1 MGKKY
6 PVENQL
12 VLFGM
17 KIFRVDRSFF
27 LLVFF
32 LLDKI
37 FMMRHLNIKSKPRLW
52 VPPWVI
58 IGAVLVLAPI
68 FFFVTV
74 DSINRQKENTLS
86 LLKEKGAALIRSFEA
101 GARTGMMGM
110 RWGGA
115 QVQQLLVE
123 TAQQKDIVYILVTNS
138 AGKILAD
145 SDPQDIGK
153 TYGEDLNLYRIA
165 HSHDLHWREV
175 HTEDKAKIFEVFRQ
189 FVPMQGRG
197 VGGGAGRGSGR
208 RQGMMMSGDW
218 CQNHLNPEQARDGD
232 AQVIFVGLDMTSVE
246 YAAKEDIRH
255 SIFTGFIFLLIG
267 FAGVVT
273 LFLAQAYRSART
285 SFSRVKA
292 FSDNLVENMP
302 MGLIAI
308 DPDERIASFNQTA
321 ESMLKISAGETIG
334 NQLSEVLP
342 ASLRNFFYQLKTKT
356 GPAAEELDAALNNH
370 QNLPLE
376 VIGTSFT
383 DEDGAA
389 MGWVILFR
397 DLSEIR
403 HLKKEILRS
412 QRLASIGR
420 LAAGVAHEI
429 RNPLSSIKGFAT
441 YFKERYRDTPKD
453 HQTAEIMIQEVER
466 LDRVI
471 GQLMEFARP
480 MRIEEKV
487 TGLDALIRHSLK
499 MVESDAQK
507 KHITLEFN
515 CDPGVERAKIDA
527 DRIKQ
532 VLLNL
537 YLNAIEAMGDGGSL
551 TVSAKRSEADNGLRI
566 TVADSGP
573 GIPKKDLP
581 HLFDPYF
588 TTKPSGTG
596 LGLANVH
603 KIVES
608 HKGEIEI
615 TSAPGKGT
623 VVTILIPHALE
634 D

>member
-1 MGKKY
+1 
-6 PVENQL
+6 
-12 VLFGM
+12 M

-27 LLVFF
+27 ILVFF

-37 FMMRHLNIKSKPRLW
+37 FMMRHLNTKRKSRLW

-74 DSINRQKENTLS
+74 DSINRQKENTIS

-123 TAQQKDIVYILVTNS
+123 TAQQRDIVYILVTNS
-138 AGKILAD
+138 EGKILAD
-145 SDPQDIGK
+145 SDAQNIGK
-153 TYGEDLNLYRIA
+153 TYGEDLKLYRIS
-165 HSHDLHWREV
+165 HSHSLNWREV
-175 HTEDKAKIFEVFRQ
+175 HTKNGTKIFEVFRQ

-197 VGGGAGRGSGR
+197 VRGGAGRGAGR
-208 RQGMMMSGDW
+208 RQGMMSGDW
-218 CQNHLNPEQARDGD
+218 CQRHLDPDQAQSSE

-246 YAAKEDIRH
+246 NAAKEDIQH

-302 MGLIAI
+302 MGLVAI
-308 DPDERIASFNQTA
+308 DPEERIASFNQTA

-334 NQLSEVLP
+334 NQLSAVLP
-342 ASLRNFFYQLKTKT
+342 ASLRNFFYQMKTRT
-356 GPAAEELDAALNNH
+356 GPITEELDVSLNNR

-376 VIGTSFT
+376 VIGTSLS
-383 DEDGAA
+383 DEEGAD

-412 QRLASIGR
+412 QRLASIGQ

-480 MRIEEKV
+480 MRIEEKS

-499 MVESDAQK
+499 MVEGDAHK
-507 KHITLEFN
+507 KHVTLEFN
-515 CDPGVERAKIDA
+515 RDPGIERATIDA

-537 YLNAIEAMGDGGSL
+537 YLNAIEAMDDGGSL
-551 TVSAKRSEADNGLRI
+551 TVLAKRSEGDNGLKI
-566 TVADSGP
+566 TVSDTGP
-573 GIPKKDLP
+573 GITEKDLP

-596 LGLANVH
+596 LGLAIVH

-608 HKGEIEI
+608 HNGEIEI
-615 TSAPGKGT
+615 TSAPGEGT
-623 VVTILIPHALE
+623 VVTILLPHALE

>member
-1 MGKKY
+1 MNIY
-6 PVENQL
+6 
-12 VLFGM
+12 
-17 KIFRVDRSFF
+17 RVDRRCFI
-27 LLVFF
+27 LVFF
-32 LLDKI
+32 LLDKT
-37 FMMRHLNIKSKPRLW
+37 FMIRHLNTKRKSRLW

-74 DSINRQKENTLS
+74 DSINRQKENTIS

-115 QVQQLLVE
+115 QVQRLLTE

-138 AGKILAD
+138 EGKILA
-145 SDPQDIGK
+145 SDPQNIGK
-153 TYGEDLNLYRIA
+153 TYGNDLNLYRIA
-165 HSHDLHWREV
+165 HSHLLHWREV
-175 HTEDKAKIFEVFRQ
+175 HTENNEKIFEVFRQ
-189 FVPMQGRG
+189 FVPMQGKG
-197 VGGGAGRGSGR
+197 MGGGAGRGAGR

-218 CQNHLNPEQARDGD
+218 CQNHLNPEQARDSD

-246 YAAKEDIRH
+246 NAAKEDIRH

-292 FSDNLVENMP
+292 FSDNLVKNMP

-308 DPDERIASFNQTA
+308 DPDERIASFNQAA
-321 ESMLKISAGETIG
+321 ESMLKTSAGETIG

-356 GPAAEELDAALNNH
+356 GPVAEELDAALNNH
-370 QNLPLE
+370 QTLPLE

-383 DEDGAA
+383 DDDGAA

-412 QRLASIGR
+412 QRLVSIGR

-480 MRIEEKV
+480 MRIEEKI
-487 TGLDALIRHSLK
+487 TSLDALIRHSLK
-499 MVESDAQK
+499 MVEGDAHK

-515 CDPGVERAKIDA
+515 CDPGIDRARIDA

-551 TVSAKRSEADNGLRI
+551 TVSAKRSEADNGLII
-566 TVADSGP
+566 TVADTGP

-615 TSAPGKGT
+615 TSAPGEGT
-623 VVTILIPHALE
+623 VVTILIPQALE

>member
-1 MGKKY
+1 M
-6 PVENQL
+6 
-12 VLFGM
+12 
-17 KIFRVDRSFF
+17 
-27 LLVFF
+27 
-32 LLDKI
+32 
-37 FMMRHLNIKSKPRLW
+37 
-52 VPPWVI
+52 PPWVI

-74 DSINRQKENTLS
+74 DSINRQKGNTIS

-110 RWGGA
+110 QWGGA
-115 QVQQLLVE
+115 QVQQLLSE
-123 TAQQKDIVYILVTNS
+123 TAQQRDIVYILVTNS
-138 AGKILAD
+138 TGKILAD
-145 SDPQDIGK
+145 SDPQNIGK
-153 TYGEDLNLYRIA
+153 PYGEGLNLYRIS
-165 HSHDLHWREV
+165 HSHSLHWREV
-175 HTEDKAKIFEVFRQ
+175 YTQNGTKTFEVFRQ

-197 VGGGAGRGSGR
+197 MGRGAGR
-208 RQGMMMSGDW
+208 RQGMMSGDW
-218 CQNHLNPEQARDGD
+218 CQRHLNPEQAQGSD

-246 YAAKEDIRH
+246 NAAREDIRH

-308 DPDERIASFNQTA
+308 DPGERIASFNQTA
-321 ESMLKISAGETIG
+321 ESMLKISATEIIG
-334 NQLSEVLP
+334 NQLSEILP
-342 ASLRNFFYQLKTKT
+342 ASLRNFFYQMKTRT
-356 GPAAEELDAALNNH
+356 GPITEELDASLNNH

-376 VIGTSFT
+376 VIGTSLS

-403 HLKKEILRS
+403 HLKKEIARS

-480 MRIEEKV
+480 MSIEEKI
-487 TGLDALIRHSLK
+487 TSLDALIRHSLK
-499 MVESDAQK
+499 MVEGDALK

-515 CDPGVERAKIDA
+515 HDPGIETAKIDP

-537 YLNAIEAMGDGGSL
+537 YLNAIEAMGEGGSL
-551 TVSAKRSEADNGLRI
+551 TVSAKRSERDNGVQI
-566 TVADSGP
+566 TVSDTGP
-573 GIPKKDLP
+573 GITEKDLP

-596 LGLANVH
+596 LGLAIVH

-608 HKGEIEI
+608 HKGEIQI
-615 TSAPGKGT
+615 TSELGEGT

>member
-1 MGKKY
+1 MNISGADRRFFI
-6 PVENQL
+6 L
-12 VLFGM
+12 VLF
-17 KIFRVDRSFF
+17 
-27 LLVFF
+27 
-32 LLDKI
+32 LLDRI
-37 FMMRHLNIKSKPRLW
+37 LMMRRSNTKRKPRLW

-74 DSINRQKENTLS
+74 DSINRQKENTIS

-115 QVQQLLVE
+115 QVQRLLVE
-123 TAQQKDIVYILVTNS
+123 TAQQRDIVYILVTNS
-138 AGKILAD
+138 EGKILAN
-145 SDPQDIGK
+145 SDPQNIGK
-153 TYGEDLNLYRIA
+153 TYGENLNLYRIS
-165 HSHDLHWREV
+165 HSHALNWREV
-175 HTEDKAKIFEVFRQ
+175 RTENNARIFEVFRQ

-197 VGGGAGRGSGR
+197 VGGGAGR

-218 CQNHLNPEQARDGD
+218 CQRHLNPEQAQSSD

-246 YAAKEDIRH
+246 NAAKEDIRH

-273 LFLAQAYRSART
+273 LFLAQAYRSARA
-285 SFSRVKA
+285 SFSRVKV

-308 DPDERIASFNQTA
+308 DPEERIASFNQTA
-321 ESMLKISAGETIG
+321 ESMLEISAGETIG

-356 GPAAEELDAALNNH
+356 GPITEELEASLNNQ

-376 VIGTSFT
+376 VIGTSLS

-403 HLKKEILRS
+403 QLKKEILRS
-412 QRLASIGR
+412 QRLASVGR

-466 LDRVI
+466 LDRV
-471 GQLMEFARP
+471 
-480 MRIEEKV
+480 
-487 TGLDALIRHSLK
+487 
-499 MVESDAQK
+499 
-507 KHITLEFN
+507 
-515 CDPGVERAKIDA
+515 
-527 DRIKQ
+527 
-532 VLLNL
+532 
-537 YLNAIEAMGDGGSL
+537 
-551 TVSAKRSEADNGLRI
+551 
-566 TVADSGP
+566 
-573 GIPKKDLP
+573 
-581 HLFDPYF
+581 
-588 TTKPSGTG
+588 
-596 LGLANVH
+596 
-603 KIVES
+603 
-608 HKGEIEI
+608 
-615 TSAPGKGT
+615 
-623 VVTILIPHALE
+623 
-634 D
+634 